1 MTGVEL
7 AFAAVLDV
15 AAGDPRWLPHPVKG
29 MGAVITWVDHRIR
42 TICLSE
48 QALQIAGVCLALG
61 LPVAVY
67 AVATWVIAQV
77 TAISPLL
84 GTVVGIG
91 LAYTTLAG
99 RDLFDHVQ
107 AVLRELEAGNLT
119 GAREAVAMI
128 VGRDSA
134 GLTEPEVARAT
145 VETLAE
151 SSSDGIIAPLV
162 YLSLGGAPLALAYK
176 AVNTLDSMIGHRDER
191 YEHFGWASARLDDVM
206 NWVPARLAGG
216 FIALAAGVSTGQW
229 HRIHESWYMLHRDGD
244 KHASPN
250 SGLPEAAMAG
260 ALGVQLGG
268 TNYYDGVAHEAPL
281 IGDGTADI
289 TPEHIRQASRI
300 MIVTYGLG
308 LFFALLSLWVS

>member
-7 AFAAVLDV
+7 ALAAVLDV
-15 AAGDPRWLPHPVKG
+15 AAGDPRWLPHPVRG
-29 MGAVITWVDHRIR
+29 MGAIIAWVDHHIR
-42 TICLSE
+42 RFCHSD
-48 QALQIAGVCLALG
+48 QALQIAGTVLALG
-61 LPVAVY
+61 LPA
-67 AVATWVIAQV
+67 AAFAAATWIIAQARAV
-77 TAISPLL
+77 DPLL
-84 GTVVGIG
+84 GQALSIG

-107 AVLRELEAGNLT
+107 RVLQALAAGNLT

-128 VGRDSA
+128 VGRDNA
-134 GLTEPEVARAT
+134 GLTEAEVARAT
-145 VETLAE
+145 VETIAE
-151 SSSDGIIAPLV
+151 STSDGIIAPLV

-176 AVNTLDSMIGHRDER
+176 AVNTLDSMIGHRDDR

-216 FIALAAGVSTGQW
+216 FIALAAGLSTGQW
-229 HRIHESWYMLHRDGD
+229 HRIHESWYMLYRDGD

-250 SGLPEAAMAG
+250 SGQPEAAMAG

-268 TNYYDGVAHEAPL
+268 TNYYDGVPHDAPL
-281 IGDGTADI
+281 MGDGTADI
-289 TPEHIRQASRI
+289 TPEHIRHASRI

>member
-42 TICLSE
+42 TICQSE

>member
-42 TICLSE
+42 TICQSE

-145 VETLAE
+145 VETLSE

>member
-29 MGAVITWVDHRIR
+29 IGAVITWVDHRIR
-42 TICLSE
+42 TICQSE

-67 AVATWVIAQV
+67 AAASWVIAQV

-145 VETLAE
+145 VESLAE

-268 TNYYDGVAHEAPL
+268 TNYYDGVAHDVPL